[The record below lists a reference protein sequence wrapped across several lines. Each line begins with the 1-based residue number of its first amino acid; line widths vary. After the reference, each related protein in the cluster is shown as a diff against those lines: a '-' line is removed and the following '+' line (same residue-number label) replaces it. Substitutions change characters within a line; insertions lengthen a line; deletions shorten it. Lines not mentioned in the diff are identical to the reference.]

1 LPTPDIN
8 VQALASAYAL
18 PNDVICLRILLSA
31 VLGAIVGLEREFTQK
46 SAGLR
51 THMLV
56 CIGATIF
63 TILSMSDFTQ
73 MVLPP
78 VNLPEG
84 VHINIS
90 RDPSRIA
97 AQIVTGIGFIGGGA
111 VLKDGAS
118 IRGLTTAASLW
129 MMAAV
134 GMLAGAGM
142 VSVAVFSTMLAF
154 LTLFMMGKLERKVFH
169 KNLKEQDRLS
179 IDIVCSEDVLDSV
192 AHHIETDFKSDLLTV
207 DVQRLFHP
215 TETEPYAVQLHYVLD
230 IEGKTISWTR
240 WRQRIEQV
248 AGIRA
253 LKLRFFK
260 AAESLPL

>member
-1 LPTPDIN
+1 MPADTFNSLATAYSLPTDT
-8 VQALASAYAL
+8 
-18 PNDVICLRILLSA
+18 ICLRILLA
-31 VLGAIVGLEREFTQK
+31 AILGAVVGLEREFTQK

-63 TILSMSDFTQ
+63 TIISMADFTQ
-73 MVLPP
+73 MTLPQ

-84 VHINIS
+84 VHMNIS

-111 VLKDGAS
+111 VLKDGGS
-118 IRGLTTAASLW
+118 IRGITTAASLW

-134 GMLAGAGM
+134 GMLTGAGM
-142 VSVAVFSTMLAF
+142 ITVAVFSTLLAF

-179 IDIVCSEDVLDSV
+179 IDIICSEETLDTI
-192 AHHIETDFKSDLLTV
+192 AHHVETDFKSDLLTV
-207 DVQRLFHP
+207 DVQKLFHP
-215 TETEPYAVQLHYVLD
+215 TETEPYAMALHYVVD

-240 WRQRIEQV
+240 WRQRIEQLE
-248 AGIRA
+248 GIRA

-260 AAESLPL
+260 ATESLPL